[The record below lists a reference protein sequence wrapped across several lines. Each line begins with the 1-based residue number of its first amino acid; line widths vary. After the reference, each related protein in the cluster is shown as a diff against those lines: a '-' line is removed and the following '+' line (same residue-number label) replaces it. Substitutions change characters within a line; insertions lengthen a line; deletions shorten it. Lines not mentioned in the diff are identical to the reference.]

1 MDNLNETVNN
11 LNEFDEKLDDFLHL
25 YNIGENPGTDEEPE
39 ATVEPEPTGEPTT
52 IEEPK
57 KFIDELRENT
67 KNWKA
72 VGLTRFIGKF
82 KKNALE
88 MSLKGN
94 NAYSIIV
101 PSVFYE
107 GFTEW
112 LKGEEFTFEEKVAKN
127 ENVKKI
133 KVEW

>member
-1 MDNLNETVNN
+1 MDNLNETVDN
-11 LNEFDEKLDDFLHL
+11 LNEFDEKLDEFLHL
-25 YNIGENPGTDEEPE
+25 YNIGENSGTDEEPG
-39 ATVEPEPTGEPTT
+39 ATVKPEPTGEPA
-52 IEEPK
+52 INEEPK
-57 KFIDELRENT
+57 KFIEELRENT

-94 NAYSIIV
+94 SAYSIIV

-112 LKGEEFTFEEKVAKN
+112 LKDEEFKFEEKVAKN
-127 ENVKKI
+127 ENVKKV